1 MKLVYYTISSH
12 SPSPLLFL
20 QLFFLLCILFVCL
33 LLSFSLDIQLHL
45 LIVIECLFVILLC
58 TEYVMARSEVLAIF
72 IGITTILVLHARC
85 WSHTDI
91 LVKELLSCEIIH
103 EIF

>member
-1 MKLVYYTISSH
+1 MKLVYYANSSH
-12 SPSPLLFL
+12 SSSPFLFFH
-20 QLFFLLCILFVCL
+20 LFFLLCKLFVCL
-33 LLSFSLDIQLHL
+33 LFSFSLDIKLHL

-58 TEYVMARSEVLAIF
+58 TKYIMARGEVLAVF

-103 EIF
+103 EVF